1 MGIEASAEIHRPVEV
16 VYEYLLDLERNV
28 PAADSR
34 VQSVVRT
41 NSGPPGAG
49 AEYVMRQPVFGK
61 VREQQ
66 VRITAAEPNRRI
78 EMDASFG
85 PVRPRLTFAFE
96 RTETGTRVTVR
107 GDSRP
112 VGPFRLVAP
121 LMDRIGER
129 NWRRRLGLIKA
140 RLEGSTSS

>member
-1 MGIEASAEIHRPVEV
+1 MGIEASAEIARPVEV
-16 VYEYLLDLERNV
+16 VYEYLLDIERNI
-28 PAADSR
+28 PMTDSR
-34 VQSVVRT
+34 VESVVKT
-41 NSGPPGAG
+41 NPGPPGAG

-96 RTETGTRVTVR
+96 RTETETVTVR

-112 VGPFRLVAP
+112 VGPFGLVAP

-129 NWRRRLGLIKA
+129 NWRRRLALIEA
-140 RLEGSTSS
+140 RLEGSTAS